1 MKSWGVIAARFHFS
15 LFTSSSSICCK
26 DKREEGGRR
35 GREGRK
41 ARLAPVVHADPATH
55 ARPWGALPRGS
66 PRPGPDLAARRSPVD
81 APHSAAARGRPS
93 RASPRRLRPVQ
104 PRRGAGGRGGP
115 LRVRSPAETGG
126 VCGREDAAL
135 PGPERGV
142 PHQRVRRGGRFFF
155 GFFGFFFSLAKIN
168 YICFSILL
176 YPGEATSGNLC
187 PVLGSPVQKR

>member
-66 PRPGPDLAARRSPVD
+66 PRPGSALAARRSPVD

-93 RASPRRLRPVQ
+93 RASPRRLRAGQ
-104 PRRGAGGRGGP
+104 PRRGAGGAG
-115 LRVRSPAETGG
+115 VR
-126 VCGREDAAL
+126 CGSAAPRRREACA
-135 PGPERGV
+135 
-142 PHQRVRRGGRFFF
+142 GGRMRPCPAPSGGFPISAFGGGAVSFLVFLDFFFFF
-155 GFFGFFFSLAKIN
+155 GLEGFIAFYLDHLYKSYTFG
-168 YICFSILL
+168 
-176 YPGEATSGNLC
+176 
-187 PVLGSPVQKR
+187 